1 MTMARGASWGMLTRV
16 LAVLLA
22 AVLAVQFANFALLQ
36 FVPVPRPPLFTVA
49 QVAAALHGGE
59 TAPGAFRF
67 KVTGE
72 PEPTRP
78 GRATWLAA
86 ALARD
91 LGVSHDAV
99 RLAFTDPPMFRH
111 GPPGGAARPRDAGEN
126 RDAVLVGEFSAAF
139 RRADGRWLAVAPV
152 RSGVDVWRIR
162 LLLFLLASLVT
173 VAPFAWLLARWVTRP
188 VAVFANAAERIGR
201 DPHTAPLAVH
211 GPAEIAHAARAMNEM
226 QTRLNRYVDDR
237 TVMIGA
243 IAHDLR
249 TPLMRLALRL
259 EHAPEALRR
268 GVERDVADMQAM
280 IAATTDYVRGA
291 TGPSTR
297 RRLELRALAESAVGG
312 LLDRGAQVVL
322 LPGDPVVVEGDPVAL
337 RAVLDNLLTN
347 ALRYAG
353 DAEVSIARDHGMAI
367 IAVRDHGP
375 GLPDADLDRVFEPF
389 FRSEQS
395 RNKDTG
401 GIGLGLASVRA
412 VVQLHGGTAGICN
425 HPDGGLLAQ
434 VELPL

>member
-1 MTMARGASWGMLTRV
+1 MTLGRGASWGMLTRV

-22 AVLAVQFANFALLQ
+22 AVVAVQFANFALLQ
-36 FVPVPRPPLFTVA
+36 FVPLPRPALFTVA

-59 TAPGAFRF
+59 AAPGAFHF

-91 LGVSHDAV
+91 LGVPRDAV

-111 GPPGGAARPRDAGEN
+111 GPPEGAARPRDAGEN

-139 RRADGRWLAVAPV
+139 RRPDGRWLAVAPV
-152 RSGVDVWRIR
+152 RSGVDAWRIR
-162 LLLFLLASLVT
+162 LLLFLFASLVT

-201 DPHTAPLAVH
+201 DPHTAPLAVY

-297 RRLELRALAESAVGG
+297 RRLELRALAESAVDG
-312 LLDRGAQVVL
+312 LLDRGAQVLL

-353 DAEVSIARDHGMAI
+353 DAEVSIARDRDVAI

-375 GLPDADLDRVFEPF
+375 GLPDADLDRVFDPF
-389 FRSEQS
+389 FRSEHS
-395 RNKDTG
+395 RNKETG

-412 VVQLHGGTAGICN
+412 VVQLHGGTARMRN

-434 VELPL
+434 VELRL

>member
-1 MTMARGASWGMLTRV
+1 MTLGRGASWGMLTRV

-22 AVLAVQFANFALLQ
+22 AVVAVQFANFALLQ
-36 FVPVPRPPLFTVA
+36 FVPLPRPALFTVA

-59 TAPGAFRF
+59 AAPGAFHF

-91 LGVSHDAV
+91 LGVPRDAV

-111 GPPGGAARPRDAGEN
+111 GPPEGAARPRDAGEN

-139 RRADGRWLAVAPV
+139 RRPDGRWLAVAPV
-152 RSGVDVWRIR
+152 RSGVDAWRIR
-162 LLLFLLASLVT
+162 LLLFLFASLVT

-201 DPHTAPLAVH
+201 DPHTAPLAVY

-297 RRLELRALAESAVGG
+297 RRLELRALAESAVDG
-312 LLDRGAQVVL
+312 LLDRGAQVLL

-353 DAEVSIARDHGMAI
+353 DAEVSIARDRDVAI

-375 GLPDADLDRVFEPF
+375 GLPDADLDRVFDPF
-389 FRSEQS
+389 FRSEHS
-395 RNKDTG
+395 RNKETG

-412 VVQLHGGTAGICN
+412 VVQLHGGTARMRN